1 MNWIFSSVWFNKR
14 ISSQISHW
22 SLKNSKLKIM
32 DFVFETLSYIE
43 VVVSVDN
50 LVNRFVQIYMTW
62 RQFWWNTKLAINISN
77 LRFLCGGSSVKGLYE
92 ILGNTDVSFY
102 PGFQQYS
109 CHCIPKDQ
117 FVDFEQNDPALCLM
131 IC

>member
-1 MNWIFSSVWFNKR
+1 MDWILSSVWFNKR
-14 ISSQISHW
+14 ISSQISHL
-22 SLKNSKLKIM
+22 SLKNSKWKIM
-32 DFVFETLSYIE
+32 DFVFEKLSYFE

-77 LRFLCGGSSVKGLYE
+77 IRFLCGGSSVKGLYE
-92 ILGNTDVSFY
+92 ILGNTDTSFY
-102 PGFQQYS
+102 PSFQQYG

>member
-1 MNWIFSSVWFNKR
+1 MDWILSSVWLNER

-22 SLKNSKLKIM
+22 CLKTSKLKIM
-32 DFVFETLSYIE
+32 DFVFERLSYFE

-77 LRFLCGGSSVKGLYE
+77 IRFLCGESSVKGLYE
-92 ILGNTDVSFY
+92 ILGNTDISFY
-102 PGFQQYS
+102 PVS
-109 CHCIPKDQ
+109 NNMDAIASL

>member
-1 MNWIFSSVWFNKR
+1 MDWILSSVWFNKR
-14 ISSQISHW
+14 ISCQISHW
-22 SLKNSKLKIM
+22 SLKNSKWKIM
-32 DFVFETLSYIE
+32 DFVFEKLSYFE

-62 RQFWWNTKLAINISN
+62 RQFWWSTKFAINISN
-77 LRFLCGGSSVKGLYE
+77 LRLLCGGSSVKRLYE
-92 ILGNTDVSFY
+92 ILGNTDISFY
-102 PGFQQYS
+102 PGFQQYV

-117 FVDFEQNDPALCLM
+117 FVDFEQKDPALCLM

>member
-1 MNWIFSSVWFNKR
+1 MDWILSSVWLNER

-22 SLKNSKLKIM
+22 CLKTSKLKIM
-32 DFVFETLSYIE
+32 DFVFERLSYFE

-77 LRFLCGGSSVKGLYE
+77 IRFLCGESSMKGLYE
-92 ILGNTDVSFY
+92 ILGNTDISFY
-102 PGFQQYS
+102 PVSNNMDAIASLKISLLILSKTTQ
-109 CHCIPKDQ
+109 
-117 FVDFEQNDPALCLM
+117 LCA
-131 IC
+131 

>member
-1 MNWIFSSVWFNKR
+1 MDWILSSVLFNKR

-22 SLKNSKLKIM
+22 SLKNSKWKIM
-32 DFVFETLSYIE
+32 DFVFEKLSYFE

-50 LVNRFVQIYMTW
+50 LVNRFVQIYVTW
-62 RQFWWNTKLAINISN
+62 RQFWWSTKFAINISN

-92 ILGNTDVSFY
+92 ILGNTDTSFY
-102 PGFQQYS
+102 PSSQQYG